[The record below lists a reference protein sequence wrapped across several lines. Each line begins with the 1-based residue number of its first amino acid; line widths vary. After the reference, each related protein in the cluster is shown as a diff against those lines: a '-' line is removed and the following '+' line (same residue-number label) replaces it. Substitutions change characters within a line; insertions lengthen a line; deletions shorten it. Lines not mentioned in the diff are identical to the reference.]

1 MASTLIPCHPARSRP
16 PLEFEL
22 LPADASPSGLPR
34 LRIRPA
40 ASLHYQPYAAPD
52 CALTPPAHNPRLHE
66 ILARL
71 GEICLSTELAGIML
85 MPGPHD
91 DPRQALLAMDDDAIL
106 TSLPNHPS
114 RATLAAFLADSLP
127 PPALKTL
134 ATPLRLC
141 AWRVDAPGRVCL
153 FTGDHPQALD
163 ITPGSFAPHT
173 LSKTLLDERSRRQDP
188 SAIHLLLPPSQDPGH
203 PASVR
208 ASLLHHAQT
217 ALTPH
222 RARVPGAPLDTTLEE
237 AFACLVHAPDRNHT
251 DIALHQSPPWDKDH
265 VDSR

>member
-1 MASTLIPCHPARSRP
+1 
-16 PLEFEL
+16 
-22 LPADASPSGLPR
+22 
-34 LRIRPA
+34 
-40 ASLHYQPYAAPD
+40 
-52 CALTPPAHNPRLHE
+52 
-66 ILARL
+66 
-71 GEICLSTELAGIML
+71 ML
-85 MPGPHD
+85 MPAPHD
-91 DPRQALLAMDDDAIL
+91 DPRQALLAMDDAITL
-106 TSLPNHPS
+106 TSPPNHPS

-134 ATPLRLC
+134 PTPVRLC

-163 ITPGSFAPHT
+163 SIILATGMAQGSFAPHT

-188 SAIHLLLPPSQDPGH
+188 SSIHLLLPGQDPGH

-237 AFACLVHAPDRNHT
+237 AFACLVHAPARNHT